1 MIKYNAVSQKPN
13 SDTSWNKLLTD
24 AIIDEITLSGV
35 LGYKGTLSS
44 DGLTQYT
51 EIVFHNQDAYDDYF
65 KNNPLLLKWH
75 SDRIEYNRLHGINI
89 IYENTETIAYYDET
103 TDLLAVTNHD
113 GSDATPIFKTAAG
126 IIE

>member
-24 AIIDEITLSGV
+24 AILNEITLIGV
-35 LGYKGTLSS
+35 LGYKGSLSA

-51 EIVFHNQDAYDDYF
+51 EIVFHNQDDYDDYF

-75 SDRIEYNRLHGINI
+75 SDRIEYNTLHGINT
-89 IYENTETIAYYDET
+89 IYENTETIADYYENIGLD
-103 TDLLAVTNHD
+103 VTNHD
-113 GSDATPIFKTAAG
+113 GSDALSTFKT
-126 IIE
+126 IE